1 MAAALAFGMSNAMA
15 FMVTSVM
22 AARVASLVSF
32 AKLIL
37 QCFHENT

>member
-1 MAAALAFGMSNAMA
+1 MAVGLASAVSNAMA
-15 FMVTSVM
+15 FMEASVM